1 LEGSTSR
8 NSGILSV
15 GLRKSVGIFGE
26 SLGTCMLIGDLLVLH
41 VLDIRS
47 TEHSTCQIGVLSLKN
62 LNIRPRFSVAL
73 VLLSGA
79 EEYSFVPWR
88 GLPSGILSFC
98 LRKSVG
104 FFFGKFGHLHA
115 RWRPFGVH
123 VFDSST
129 SDLESVAEG
138 CWRRFNSHCL
148 IERWHHI
155 VDE

>member
-1 LEGSTSR
+1 MPDRCSKFKESKHSAP
-8 NSGILSV
+8 
-15 GLRKSVGIFGE
+15 IFCRIISAQRG
-26 SLGTCMLIGDLLVLH
+26 
-41 VLDIRS
+41 
-47 TEHSTCQIGVLSLKN
+47 
-62 LNIRPRFSVAL
+62 
-73 VLLSGA
+73 

>member
-1 LEGSTSR
+1 MPDRCSKFEESKHSAPIFCRISSAQRGGGVFVRSLEGSTFR
-8 NSGILSV
+8 NS
-15 GLRKSVGIFGE
+15 E
-26 SLGTCMLIGDLLVLH
+26 LLFAKV
-41 VLDIRS
+41 
-47 TEHSTCQIGVLSLKN
+47 C
-62 LNIRPRFSVAL
+62 RFL
-73 VLLSGA
+73 
-79 EEYSFVPWR
+79 
-88 GLPSGILSFC
+88 
-98 LRKSVG
+98 
-104 FFFGKFGHLHA
+104 FGKFGHLHA